1 MSSTLRSLSIIG
13 CGKTGKTLGRLL
25 ASHRLFSIRDIVTSS
40 EESAQRAVA
49 FVGAGEACGA
59 VSALRPADLFMVA
72 TPDAEIAAVVH
83 GLIAKDVVGEGSIV
97 FHCSGALGSELLAG
111 LRGRGA
117 SVASVHPVKSFSE
130 PSQAVL
136 SFTGTH
142 CGIEG
147 DERAVAE
154 LSRAFEAIGGRVFTM
169 KADAK
174 PLYHAAHVFACNYL
188 TALIEC
194 AMQCSEQAGI
204 DRAEAL
210 SIIAPLVRET
220 TEAVLSRGPD
230 AALTGPVVRG
240 DAAVVAEQFTQISQ
254 WRNDY
259 GDLYRL
265 LGQVALDI
273 ASRSGALQGE
283 SAALMKCALAART
296 LGQK

>member
-1 MSSTLRSLSIIG
+1 MTAKLRSLSIIG

-25 ASHRLFSIRDIVTSS
+25 ASQRLFSIRDIVSS
-40 EESAQRAVA
+40 SKESAELAVA
-49 FVGAGEACGA
+49 FVGAGDVCCS
-59 VSALRPADLFMVA
+59 VSALRPADIFMVT
-72 TPDAEIAAVVH
+72 TPDSKIVSVARDLLASD
-83 GLIAKDVVGEGSIV
+83 LVGEGSVV

-154 LSRAFEAIGGRVFTM
+154 LSRAFEAIGGRVFTV

-204 DRAEAL
+204 NRAEAL

-240 DAAVVAEQFTQISQ
+240 DAAIVAEQSTQISQ
-254 WRNDY
+254 WRGDY

-283 SAALMKCALAART
+283 SADLIKCALAARA
-296 LGQK
+296 